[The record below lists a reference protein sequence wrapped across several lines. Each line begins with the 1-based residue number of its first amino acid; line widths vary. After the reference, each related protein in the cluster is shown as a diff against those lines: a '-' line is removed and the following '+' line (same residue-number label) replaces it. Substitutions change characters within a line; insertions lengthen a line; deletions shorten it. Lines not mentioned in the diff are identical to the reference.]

1 MEREFSLQYNYS
13 KYLFRIGGQA
23 STLISELQTTQRNVV
38 KCLSEAEQARRDFD
52 LLKEKTEAILMI
64 LQQVMRKN

>member
-64 LQQVMRKN
+64 LHQVMRKN

>member
-13 KYLFRIGGQA
+13 KHIFRIGGQA

-64 LQQVMRKN
+64 LHQVMRKN